1 MRRELEKI
9 GYLIGANI
17 ARASNPHTTNLSR
30 QIQWEFQL
38 CSWFVQDTWIPLMP
52 VIFNF
57 IFKCYLF
64 EGYCRHPYLQT
75 T

>member
-1 MRRELEKI
+1 MFYPKPDNQPNKQMI
-9 GYLIGANI
+9 
-17 ARASNPHTTNLSR
+17 SNPFLYM
-30 QIQWEFQL
+30 IQWEFQL

>member
-30 QIQWEFQL
+30 HLAPNVGHELLRRSIEFSSATAFCYTAYAYNMHVATVIVL
-38 CSWFVQDTWIPLMP
+38 CVKYS
-52 VIFNF
+52 
-57 IFKCYLF
+57 
-64 EGYCRHPYLQT
+64 
-75 T
+75 

>member
-30 QIQWEFQL
+30 HLAPNVGHELLRRSIE
-38 CSWFVQDTWIPLMP
+38 
-52 VIFNF
+52 
-57 IFKCYLF
+57 
-64 EGYCRHPYLQT
+64 
-75 T
+75 